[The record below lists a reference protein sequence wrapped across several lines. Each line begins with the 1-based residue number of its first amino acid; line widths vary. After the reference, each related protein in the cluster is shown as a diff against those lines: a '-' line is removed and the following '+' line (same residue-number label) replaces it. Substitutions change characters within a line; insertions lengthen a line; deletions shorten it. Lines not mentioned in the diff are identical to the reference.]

1 VVADIIS
8 DETCKGM
15 IISLGAPVRH
25 RNVRYNAQILCTY
38 KHIYFIRP
46 KMSLANDGLYREM
59 RHFTPW
65 SKPRQFETYYLEQ
78 VVAKVTGQTTVP
90 IGDGILSTPETAIG
104 VETCEE
110 LFTPLNPSTFLGLNG
125 AEIILN
131 SSASHAEL
139 RKLKTRL
146 DLISNSTR
154 KLGGIYVYA
163 NCNGV
168 DGEARQIVC
177 SLSAFAPHPRANWSL
192 VRRLVHGTQKRRSV
206 SLPYLQGGICSHF
219 LPAWPRHL
227 SSP

>member
-1 VVADIIS
+1 MVADIIS
-8 DETCKGM
+8 DEACKGM

-131 SSASHAEL
+131 GSASHAEL

-168 DGEARQIVC
+168 DGEARQIVRTLGF
-177 SLSAFAPHPRANWSL
+177 SPINTYSYIL
-192 VRRLVHGTQKRRSV
+192 V
-206 SLPYLQGGICSHF
+206 
-219 LPAWPRHL
+219 
-227 SSP
+227 